1 MSDAAYHIIVIAVA
15 AVAVIRGFH
24 SGFTGQVSG
33 VLGFAFGTVCAH
45 VFDEQAEALMRA
57 LLPWFDGHLGCKINS
72 YSRIFKINNIK
83 SALSPL

>member
-57 LLPWFDGHLGCKINS
+57 LLPWFDGHLGSTFI
-72 YSRIFKINNIK
+72 YSVT
-83 SALSPL
+83 SSGLV